1 MPKEKI
7 LIVDDDP
14 DIVESL
20 QDRLEYY
27 GYDVSA
33 AYDGEEALKKIDD
46 NPPDLVLLDIR
57 MPGIDGM
64 EVLQRITQK
73 YPGMLVVMLTA
84 YGTIDVAVESMKK
97 GAHDFVVKPPE
108 NIKDKIDAIFDRKKS
123 EKSEP
128 KRETLAH
135 AYDEI
140 IGDSPEIIKV
150 LEQIDKVADTD
161 APVLILGET
170 GTGKELVASAL
181 HKNRKTK
188 SSVNEVNRKAK
199 PSVSEANSYRTKKPF
214 EMVNC
219 GAIPKDLLESELF
232 GHERGAFTGATTL
245 RKGKFERADGGTLF
259 FDEIGDMPLE
269 LQVKV
274 LRAIEQKE
282 FERVGGSRVI
292 KVDVRI
298 IAATNR
304 NLVEAIGKG
313 EFRSDLYY
321 RLNMITIHV
330 PPLRDR
336 KSDIPKLAEHFLE
349 KYSAAHKLQVRAISR
364 NAMELLMQY
373 AWPGNV
379 RELNNYIGRAVF
391 LSESD
396 VILPKHLPDEL
407 RQESQKLS
415 TEITV
420 GMTLKEIEKELILK
434 TLEAFGGNRTKTVE
448 TVGISLRALHY
459 KLREW
464 DEDDS

>member
-14 DIVESL
+14 DIVEAT

-27 GYDVSA
+27 GYDVSV
-33 AYDGEEALKKIDD
+33 AYDGEEALKKIND

-57 MPGIDGM
+57 MPGIDGI
-64 EVLQRITQK
+64 EVLQRITPR
-73 YPGMLVVMLTA
+73 YPGILVVMFTA
-84 YGTIDVAVESMKK
+84 HGTIDVAVEAMKK
-97 GAHDFVVKPPE
+97 GAYDFVVKSQE
-108 NIKDKIDAIFDRKKS
+108 DIQNKIDAIFDRKKI
-123 EKSEP
+123 EKSES
-128 KRETLAH
+128 KRENLSH
-135 AYDEI
+135 SYDEI
-140 IGDSPEIIKV
+140 MGDSPEIIKV

-181 HKNRKTK
+181 HKNGHQ
-188 SSVNEVNRKAK
+188 A
-199 PSVSEANSYRTKKPF
+199 KKPF
-214 EMVNC
+214 EVVQC

-232 GHERGAFTGATTL
+232 GHEKGAFTGATTL

-259 FDEIGDMPLE
+259 LDEIGDMPLE
-269 LQVKV
+269 LQVKI

-282 FERVGGSRVI
+282 FERVGGSRII

-298 IAATNR
+298 VAATNR
-304 NLVEAIGKG
+304 DLVDAIEKG

-336 KSDIPKLAEHFLE
+336 RSDIPKLAEHFLE
-349 KYSAAHKLQVRAISR
+349 KYSAAHKLRVRTISK

-373 AWPGNV
+373 DWPGNV

-391 LSESD
+391 LAESD
-396 VILPKHLPDEL
+396 VILPKHLPQEL
-407 RQESQKLS
+407 REKKQKRS
-415 TEITV
+415 TEIAV
-420 GMTLKEIEKELILK
+420 GMTLKEIEKELILE
-434 TLEAFGGNRTKTVE
+434 TLEAFEGNRTKTAE
-448 TVGISLRALHY
+448 TVGISLRSLHY
-459 KLREW
+459 KLKEW
-464 DEDDS
+464 EEEDL

>member
-1 MPKEKI
+1 MSKEKI

-14 DIVESL
+14 DIVEAT
-20 QDRLEYY
+20 QDRLNYY
-27 GYDVSA
+27 GYDVFV

-57 MPGIDGM
+57 MPGIDGI
-64 EVLQRITQK
+64 EVLERITPR
-73 YPGMLVVMLTA
+73 YPGILVVMFTA
-84 YGTIDVAVESMKK
+84 HGTIDVAVEAMKK
-97 GAHDFVVKPPE
+97 GAYDFVVKSQE
-108 NIKDKIDAIFDRKKS
+108 DIQNKIDAIFDRKKI
-123 EKSEP
+123 EKSES
-128 KRETLAH
+128 KRENLSH
-135 AYDEI
+135 SYDEI
-140 IGDSPEIIKV
+140 MGDSPEIIKV

-181 HKNRKTK
+181 H
-188 SSVNEVNRKAK
+188 ENRKAK
-199 PSVSEANSYRTKKPF
+199 PSGSARLLREPLREANSYRAKKPF
-214 EMVNC
+214 EVVQC

-232 GHERGAFTGATTL
+232 GHEKGAFTGATAL

-259 FDEIGDMPLE
+259 LDEIGDMPLE
-269 LQVKV
+269 LQVKI

-282 FERVGGSRVI
+282 FERVGGSRII

-298 IAATNR
+298 VAATNR
-304 NLVEAIGKG
+304 DLVDAIEKG

-336 KSDIPKLAEHFLE
+336 RSDIPKLAEHFLE
-349 KYSAAHKLQVRAISR
+349 KYSAAHKLRVRTISK

-373 AWPGNV
+373 DWPGNV

-391 LSESD
+391 LAESD
-396 VILPKHLPDEL
+396 VILPKHLPQEL
-407 RQESQKLS
+407 REKKQKRS
-415 TEITV
+415 TEIAV

-434 TLEAFGGNRTKTVE
+434 TLEAFEGNRTKTAE

-459 KLREW
+459 KLKEW
-464 DEDDS
+464 EEDDQ

>member
-14 DIVESL
+14 DIVEFI

-27 GYDVSA
+27 GYDVSV
-33 AYDGEEALKKIDD
+33 AYDGEEALKKSDD

-57 MPGIDGM
+57 MPGIDGI
-64 EVLQRITQK
+64 EVLQRIIRK

-84 YGTIDVAVESMKK
+84 HGTIDVAVESMKK
-97 GAHDFVVKPPE
+97 GAHDFLVKPLEE
-108 NIKDKIDAIFDRKKS
+108 NIEDKIDAIFDRKKI
-123 EKSEP
+123 EKSESE
-128 KRETLAH
+128 REKLSH

-140 IGDSPEIIKV
+140 IGDNPEIIKV
-150 LEQIDKVADTD
+150 LEQIGKVADTD

-181 HKNRKTK
+181 H
-188 SSVNEVNRKAK
+188 E
-199 PSVSEANSYRTKKPF
+199 NSYRAEKPF
-214 EMVNC
+214 EVVQC
-219 GAIPKDLLESELF
+219 GAIPKDLLESGLF
-232 GHERGAFTGATTL
+232 GHEKGAFTGATAS
-245 RKGKFERADGGTLF
+245 REGKFERADGGTLF
-259 FDEIGDMPLE
+259 FDEIGDMPPE
-269 LQVKV
+269 LQIKL
-274 LRAIEQKE
+274 LRGVEQQE

-304 NLVEAIGKG
+304 DLEVAIEKG

-336 KSDIPKLAEHFLE
+336 KSDIPKLAEHFLK
-349 KYSAAHKLQVRAISR
+349 KYSDAHKPQVRAISR
-364 NAMELLMQY
+364 NAMELLMLY
-373 AWPGNV
+373 NWPGNV

-391 LSESD
+391 LAESD
-396 VILPKHLPDEL
+396 VILPKHIPQEL
-407 RQESQKLS
+407 QEENQKIS

-420 GMTLKEIEKELILK
+420 GMTLKDIEKELILK
-434 TLEAFGGNRTKTVE
+434 TLEAFGGNRTKTAE
-448 TVGISLRALHY
+448 TVGISLRTLHSRL
-459 KLREW
+459 KEW
-464 DEDDS
+464 EKYNSKGSID

>member
-27 GYDVSA
+27 GYDVSV

-84 YGTIDVAVESMKK
+84 HGTIDVAVEAMKK
-97 GAHDFVVKPPE
+97 GAYDFLEKPTE
-108 NIKDKIDAIFDRKKS
+108 DIQDKINAIFDRKKTEENES
-123 EKSEP
+123 
-128 KRETLAH
+128 KREQLSH
-135 AYDEI
+135 VYDEI
-140 IGDSPEIIKV
+140 IGDSPEIITM
-150 LEQIDKVADTD
+150 LEQIDRVAGTD

-181 HKNRKTK
+181 HKN
-188 SSVNEVNRKAK
+188 
-199 PSVSEANSYRTKKPF
+199 SYRAKKPF
-214 EMVNC
+214 EVVQC

-269 LQVKV
+269 LQVKL

-282 FERVGGSRVI
+282 FERVGGSRLI

-304 NLVEAIGKG
+304 NLGEAIEKG

-321 RLNMITIHV
+321 RLNMITINV
-330 PPLRDR
+330 PSLRER
-336 KSDIPKLAEHFLE
+336 KSDIPILAEHFLE

-364 NAMELLMQY
+364 NAMELMMQY
-373 AWPGNV
+373 DWPGNV

-391 LSESD
+391 LAESD

-407 RQESQKLS
+407 RRESPKVS
-415 TEITV
+415 TGITV
-420 GMTLKEIEKELILK
+420 GMTLKQIEKELILK
-434 TLEAFGGNRTKTVE
+434 TLEAFEGNRSKTAE

-459 KLREW
+459 RLKEW
-464 DEDDS
+464 EENNQ

>member
-7 LIVDDDP
+7 FIVDDDP
-14 DIVESL
+14 DIVEAL

-27 GYDVSA
+27 GYDVSV
-33 AYDGEEALKKIDD
+33 AYNGEEALKKIAD

-57 MPGIDGM
+57 MPGIDGI

-84 YGTIDVAVESMKK
+84 HGTIDIAVEAMKK
-97 GAHDFVVKPPE
+97 GAHDFLEKPTE
-108 NIKDKIDAIFDRKKS
+108 DIQDKIDAIFEKQKTEKKES
-123 EKSEP
+123 E
-128 KRETLAH
+128 REHLSH
-135 AYDEI
+135 IYDEI
-140 IGDSPEIIKV
+140 IGDSPRIIKM
-150 LEQIDKVADTD
+150 LEQIDRVANTD

-181 HKNRKTK
+181 HKN
-188 SSVNEVNRKAK
+188 
-199 PSVSEANSYRTKKPF
+199 SYRAKKPF
-214 EMVNC
+214 EVVQC

-269 LQVKV
+269 LQVKL

-282 FERVGGSRVI
+282 FERVGGSRLI

-304 NLVEAIGKG
+304 NLGEAIEKS

-321 RLNMITIHV
+321 RLNMITINV
-330 PPLRDR
+330 PPLRER
-336 KSDIPKLAEHFLE
+336 KSDIPILAEHFLE

-364 NAMELLMQY
+364 NAMELIMQY
-373 AWPGNV
+373 DWPGNV

-391 LSESD
+391 LAESD

-407 RQESQKLS
+407 RRESPKVS
-415 TEITV
+415 TGITV

-434 TLEAFGGNRTKTVE
+434 TLEAFDGNRSKAAE

-459 KLREW
+459 KLKEW
-464 DEDDS
+464 EEEEIANMTTN

>member
-14 DIVESL
+14 DIVEAT

-27 GYDVSA
+27 GYNVSV

-57 MPGIDGM
+57 MPGIDGI
-64 EVLQRITQK
+64 EVLERITPR
-73 YPGMLVVMLTA
+73 YPGILVVMFTA
-84 YGTIDVAVESMKK
+84 HGTIDVAVEAMKK
-97 GAHDFVVKPPE
+97 GAYDFVVKSQE
-108 NIKDKIDAIFDRKKS
+108 DIQNKIDAIFDRKKI
-123 EKSEP
+123 EKSES
-128 KRETLAH
+128 KRENLSH
-135 AYDEI
+135 SYDEI
-140 IGDSPEIIKV
+140 MGDSPEIIKV

-181 HKNRKTK
+181 HKNGHR
-188 SSVNEVNRKAK
+188 A
-199 PSVSEANSYRTKKPF
+199 KKPF
-214 EMVNC
+214 EVVQC

-232 GHERGAFTGATTL
+232 GHEKGAFTGATTL
-245 RKGKFERADGGTLF
+245 RKGKFERADGGTLLL
-259 FDEIGDMPLE
+259 DEIGDMPLE
-269 LQVKV
+269 LQVKI

-282 FERVGGSRVI
+282 FERVGGSRII

-304 NLVEAIGKG
+304 DLVDMIEKG

-336 KSDIPKLAEHFLE
+336 RSDIPKLAEYFLG
-349 KYSAAHKLQVRAISR
+349 KYSVAHKLRVRTISR
-364 NAMELLMQY
+364 NAMELLVQY
-373 AWPGNV
+373 DWPGNV

-391 LSESD
+391 LAESD
-396 VILPKHLPDEL
+396 VILPKHLPQEL
-407 RQESQKLS
+407 REKKQKPS

-434 TLEAFGGNRTKTVE
+434 TLEAFEGNRTKTAE

-459 KLREW
+459 KLKEW
-464 DEDDS
+464 EEYDL

>member
-27 GYDVSA
+27 GYDVSV
-33 AYDGEEALKKIDD
+33 AYNGEEALKKIDD

-84 YGTIDVAVESMKK
+84 HGTIDVAVEAMKK
-97 GAHDFVVKPPE
+97 GAYDFLEKPTE
-108 NIKDKIDAIFDRKKS
+108 DIQDKINAIFDRKKTEENES
-123 EKSEP
+123 
-128 KRETLAH
+128 KREQLSH
-135 AYDEI
+135 VYDEI
-140 IGDSPEIIKV
+140 IGDSPEIITM
-150 LEQIDKVADTD
+150 LEQIDRVAGTD

-181 HKNRKTK
+181 HKN
-188 SSVNEVNRKAK
+188 
-199 PSVSEANSYRTKKPF
+199 SYRAKKPF
-214 EMVNC
+214 EVVQC

-269 LQVKV
+269 LQVKL

-282 FERVGGSRVI
+282 FERVGGSRLI

-304 NLVEAIGKG
+304 NLGEAIEKG

-321 RLNMITIHV
+321 RLNMITINV
-330 PPLRDR
+330 PSLRER
-336 KSDIPKLAEHFLE
+336 KSDIPILAEHFLE

-364 NAMELLMQY
+364 NAMELMMQY
-373 AWPGNV
+373 DWPGNV

-391 LSESD
+391 LAESD

-407 RQESQKLS
+407 RRESPKVS
-415 TEITV
+415 TGITV
-420 GMTLKEIEKELILK
+420 GMTLKQIEKELILK
-434 TLEAFGGNRTKTVE
+434 TLEAFEGNRSKTAE

-459 KLREW
+459 RLKEW
-464 DEDDS
+464 EENNQ